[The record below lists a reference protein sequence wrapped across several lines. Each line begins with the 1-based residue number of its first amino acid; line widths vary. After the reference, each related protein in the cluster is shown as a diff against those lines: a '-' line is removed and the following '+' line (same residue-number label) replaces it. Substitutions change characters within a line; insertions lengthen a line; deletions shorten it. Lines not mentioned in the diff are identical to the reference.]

1 MNTES
6 PSGSSSESSA
16 AKPALTV
23 AVVICAHT
31 MDRLDDIGAA
41 VRSVAAQSLTADEVI
56 LVIDHNEELLNA
68 VAELDAKVVPNTQA
82 KGLSGARNT
91 GTELATSDVVA
102 YLDDDATAEPGWL
115 EALMAPFADDHVVA
129 VGGRAIPAW
138 DTAAPDWFPPEYNWV
153 VGCSH
158 RGLPE
163 QLAEV
168 RNVIG
173 CNMAFR
179 RRPVLALGGFEV
191 GLGRTA
197 SRPLGCEE
205 TELCIRLRQADSTAK
220 ILLEPAA
227 RIHHRVPAQ
236 RTTWQYFFDRCRAE
250 GNSKAYVVGLVGS
263 DDGLSS
269 ERSYVTSVLP
279 KAFFKAAAR
288 LPRRPVTSAK
298 TMFALGSGVLTTAAG
313 FVEMKVRARKASA

>member
-1 MNTES
+1 M
-6 PSGSSSESSA
+6 SEQTSVS
-16 AKPALTV
+16 
-23 AVVICAHT
+23 VVVCAHT
-31 MDRLDDIGAA
+31 MERLDDIRDAIA
-41 VRSVAAQSLTADEVI
+41 SVQAQTLTPAETL
-56 LVIDHNEELLNA
+56 LVIDYNDELQAA
-68 VAELDAKVVPNTQA
+68 VQDLGVKVVANDGP

-91 GTELATSDVVA
+91 GTELATGDLVA
-102 YLDDDATAEPGWL
+102 YLDDDATAEPTWL
-115 EALMAPFADDHVVA
+115 EELTRPFADPNVVA
-129 VGGRAIPAW
+129 VGGWAVPAW
-138 DTAAPDWFPPEYNWV
+138 RASQPAWFPDEFLWV

-163 QLAEV
+163 TLAPV

-179 RRPVLALGGFEV
+179 RQAVIDQGGFEV

-197 SRPLGCEE
+197 NRPLGCEE
-205 TELCIRLRQADSTAK
+205 TELCIRLRQADPAAEV
-220 ILLEPAA
+220 LLAPAA

-236 RTTWQYFFDRCRAE
+236 RGTWSYYLSRCRGE

-279 KAFFKAAAR
+279 KAVLRAAVR
-288 LPRRPVTSAK
+288 LPRQPAAS
-298 TMFALGSGVLTTAAG
+298 LGTIAAVVG
-313 FVEMKVRARKASA
+313 GLGATGLGYLEMKYLQR

>member
-1 MNTES
+1 MDT
-6 PSGSSSESSA
+6 PS
-16 AKPALTV
+16 V

-31 MDRLDDIGAA
+31 MDRLADISDA
-41 VRSVAAQSLTADEVI
+41 VASVKAQSLQPDEVI
-56 LVIDHNEELLNA
+56 LVIDHNQELFDA
-68 VAELDAKVVPNTQA
+68 VAHLGPKVVPNTGP

-91 GTELATSDVVA
+91 GTELAQAEVVA
-102 YLDDDATAEPGWL
+102 YLDDDATAEVDWL
-115 EALMAPFADDHVVA
+115 EKLVQPFNDASVVA
-129 VGGRAIPAW
+129 VGGRAIPNW
-138 DTAAPDWFPPEYNWV
+138 DTAAPEWFPEEYNWV

-163 QLAEV
+163 TQAEV

-179 RRPVLALGGFEV
+179 RQAVIDLGGFEV

-205 TELCIRLRQADSTAK
+205 TELCIRLRQADDTAR
-220 ILLEPAA
+220 ILLEPEA
-227 RIHHRVPAQ
+227 RIRHRVPEQ
-236 RTTWQYFFDRCRAE
+236 RTTWNYFFDRCRAE

-263 DDGLSS
+263 DDGLES

-279 KAFFKAAAR
+279 KAVLRA
-288 LPRRPVTSAK
+288 LGGIPSSPVDSAK
-298 TMFALGSGVLTTAAG
+298 KVVALVGGLLATAG
-313 FVEMKVRARKASA
+313 GYGEMKLKSRKTA

>member
-1 MNTES
+1 MN
-6 PSGSSSESSA
+6 PQNVDGSAPLNQPDPGVSA
-16 AKPALTV
+16 T
-23 AVVICAHT
+23 VVICAHT
-31 MDRLDDIGAA
+31 MERLDDIRAA
-41 VRSVAAQSLTADEVI
+41 VQSVAEQTRQADEVI
-56 LVIDHNEELLNA
+56 LVIDHNAELLDA
-68 VAELDAKVVPNTQA
+68 VADLGAKVVPNTQA

-91 GTELATSDVVA
+91 GTEMASSDVVA

-115 EALMAPFADDHVVA
+115 QALLAPFADQQVVA

-163 QLAEV
+163 DLAEV

-179 RRPVLALGGFEV
+179 KQPVLDLGGFEV

-205 TELCIRLRQADSTAK
+205 TELCIRLRQADPTSQV
-220 ILLEPAA
+220 LLEPAA
-227 RIHHRVPAQ
+227 RINHRVPEQ
-236 RTTWQYFFDRCRAE
+236 RTTWKYFFDRCRAE

-263 DDGLSS
+263 DDGLAS

-279 KAFFKAAAR
+279 KAFLKAAAG

-298 TMFALGSGVLTTAAG
+298 TMFALGAGLAATATG
-313 FVEMKVRARKASA
+313 YVEMKARSRKSTG